1 MPQGFLFFLVIIAA
15 MSYLGAAIPLFGSR
29 THRSLLIPMSFSG
42 GVLLGAAFF
51 HMIPQ
56 CAVVLGEMLGWP
68 LMAGFLVI
76 FSMERFIL
84 VHPDP
89 EHAQEH
95 GLAHHIHLGVSA
107 YLGMSFHSLLDGL
120 AIASACKLRPSLG
133 GVVLLA
139 LVLHKM
145 PDGFALSTL
154 MLLDR
159 WSRRTILWLM
169 AVFALITP
177 AGALA
182 SFFFLY
188 DANSKIV
195 AGAIALSA
203 GTFLAV
209 ATSDV
214 LPQLRR
220 YDDQRLWPLV
230 ALFGGLAF
238 SWLGLLIEG

>member
-1 MPQGFLFFLVIIAA
+1 MPRGFLLFLVVIAVV
-15 MSYLGAAIPLFGSR
+15 SYVGAAIPLVGGR

-51 HMIPQ
+51 HMIPE
-56 CAVVLGEMLGWP
+56 CAVLLDGMLGWP
-68 LMAGFLVI
+68 LLAGFLVI

-89 EHAQEH
+89 EHAEEH
-95 GLAHHIHLGVSA
+95 GHAHHIHLGVSA
-107 YLGMSFHSLLDGL
+107 YAGMSFHSVLDGL
-120 AIASACKLRPSLG
+120 AIASACRLRPDLG

-159 WSRRTILWLM
+159 WSRPKVLWLM
-169 AVFALITP
+169 ALFALITP

-182 SFFFLY
+182 SIFFLA
-188 DANSKIV
+188 DANSRIV

-230 ALFGGLAF
+230 ALFAGLAF
-238 SWLGLLIEG
+238 SWLGRLIER